1 MSDTARLLLTAALL
15 TGTSFGFYAWRLS
28 RVDSSTPERLIGE
41 LRLSQIA
48 AILLATMGAIP
59 AGLALAAGSTE
70 GANFDAA
77 IGIAFIVLAG
87 FLLFR
92 HPREA
97 LLIAFGGFLTHAFV
111 DLAHRPGLLPPEVVP
126 RWYAVTC
133 ATYGL
138 YLAAVCYW
146 ARRH

>member
-15 TGTSFGFYAWRLS
+15 SGLSIGFFAWRLS
-28 RVDSSTPERLIGE
+28 RIDPTQPERLIGE

-48 AILLATMGAIP
+48 AVLLATMGAMP
-59 AGLALAAGSTE
+59 AGLALAAGPAP

-97 LLIAFGGFLTHAFV
+97 LLIAFAGFLTHAFV
-111 DLAHRPGLLPPEVVP
+111 DLAHRPGLLSPEVVP
-126 RWYAVTC
+126 RWYAVAC

>member
-1 MSDTARLLLTAALL
+1 ML
-15 TGTSFGFYAWRLS
+15 TGTSFGFFAWRLS
-28 RVDSSTPERLIGE
+28 RIDPSQPERLIGE

-48 AILLATMGAIP
+48 AVLLATMGAMAAI
-59 AGLALAAGSTE
+59 LALAAE
-70 GANFDAA
+70 PAPGANFEAA
-77 IGIAFIVLAG
+77 IGIAFVVLAG
-87 FLLFR
+87 VLLFR

-97 LLIAFGGFLTHAFV
+97 LIIAFAGVLTHAFV
-111 DLAHRPGLLPPEVVP
+111 DLAHRPGLLSPEVVP